1 MDINDKAPPPNR
13 ACFVCGKYACFG
25 FNTRS
30 GDVWTCLDHRPEGQ
44 KRPVAPV
51 LSRYGATST
60 GH

>member
-1 MDINDKAPPPNR
+1 MDINDKAPPNR
-13 ACFVCGKYACFG
+13 ACFV

-44 KRPVAPV
+44 KRLVAPV
-51 LSRYGATST
+51 LSRYSVTST